1 MNSLY
6 HKTTLLVALL
16 TFVPLSSYSQ
26 CAMCRAALMT
36 GDNQG
41 VAEGI
46 NHGITYLMAFPYV
59 LAAIMGVA
67 IYFVI
72 KREFKTK

>member
-1 MNSLY
+1 MKSLY
-6 HKTTLLVALL
+6 QKITLFAAIAI
-16 TFVPLSSYSQ
+16 FIPWSSYSQ

-36 GDNQG
+36 GDNKG

-59 LAAIMGVA
+59 LAGIMGVA

-72 KREFKTK
+72 KKEVKAK